1 LTAVLDITRRIRATA
16 AGIDTA
22 AVYTVAETA
31 SLLTLSLGST
41 YALIR
46 EGAIP
51 AKKIGGRWI
60 IPKERFHQWLNAL
73 TSDDDSGAVPAT
85 AVGRR

>member
-1 LTAVLDITRRIRATA
+1 MTAVLDITRRIRATA

-73 TSDDDSGAVPAT
+73 TGDDESDAVPAT
-85 AVGRR
+85 AAGWR